1 MILAINEEVATLK
14 AEIAELDK
22 AVSEATDQRK
32 EEHEDYV
39 EFIQLTNTAV
49 ELVGKAKNRMNK
61 FYNPVLY
68 KAPPVKKEM
77 TMEEK
82 ILAAGGAAFS
92 QLQRHRVAPPPAPET
107 FGAYEKS

>member
-1 MILAINEEVATLK
+1 MAD
-14 AEIAELDK
+14 LDK
-22 AVSEATDQRK
+22 AGAEATDQRK
-32 EEHEDYV
+32 DVPEDYV

-49 ELVGKAKNRMNK
+49 ELVGKAKNRLNK

-68 KAPPVKKEM
+68 KSPVEKKEL

-82 ILAAGGAAFS
+82 ILAAGEFAEVASHVF
-92 QLQRHRVAPPPAPET
+92 RRVAPPPPPET